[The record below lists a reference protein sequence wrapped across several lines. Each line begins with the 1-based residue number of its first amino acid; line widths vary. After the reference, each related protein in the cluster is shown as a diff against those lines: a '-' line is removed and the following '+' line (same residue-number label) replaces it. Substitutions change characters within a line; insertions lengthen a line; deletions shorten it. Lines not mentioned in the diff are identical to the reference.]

1 MFCCCE
7 CGIRNPPPP
16 PPSWVFSIGYSL
28 CSLFDNLLQNEKVGM
43 RCLTIHE
50 NKCKSTLWTGQRS
63 PPSLWPYSSFLFI
76 WMIIFYNCFSFS
88 RPIAEDL
95 KLGRSVT
102 AESFSSVTIYFS
114 DIVGFTSIAAQCT
127 PLQVMDAFFNLLSES
142 ASFFQYYAEVEEW

>member
-1 MFCCCE
+1 
-7 CGIRNPPPP
+7 
-16 PPSWVFSIGYSL
+16 
-28 CSLFDNLLQNEKVGM
+28 
-43 RCLTIHE
+43 
-50 NKCKSTLWTGQRS
+50 
-63 PPSLWPYSSFLFI
+63 
-76 WMIIFYNCFSFS
+76 MIIFYNCFSFS

-142 ASFFQYYAEVEEW
+142 ASFFSVLRRSRGVVNLIKIVSNSWCYTWIMVKIVLSLLYGCFSQVVHFLNDLYTCFDNVIDSHDVYKVSSLLYLTCNRQYV

>member
-1 MFCCCE
+1 MN
-7 CGIRNPPPP
+7 G
-16 PPSWVFSIGYSL
+16 
-28 CSLFDNLLQNEKVGM
+28 
-43 RCLTIHE
+43 
-50 NKCKSTLWTGQRS
+50 STQSTKPMALELV
-63 PPSLWPYSSFLFI
+63 PVHLNDFF
-76 WMIIFYNCFSFS
+76 FYNCFSFS